1 MLSGGWR
8 DMMLKRLKNPT
19 NQRGLYKMLKSLD
32 YSLMI
37 NLVLIVCMCG
47 EGSDL
52 MCAFK
57 LFD

>member
-1 MLSGGWR
+1 MAR
-8 DMMLKRLKNPT
+8 YDVEEIKNPT

-57 LFD
+57 L

>member
-1 MLSGGWR
+1 MT
-8 DMMLKRLKNPT
+8 LKRLKNPT

-37 NLVLIVCMCG
+37 NLVLIVCTCG
-47 EGSDL
+47 EGSDH

-57 LFD
+57 L